1 MGELYYYM
9 WEFVTSITI
18 IILVIAYIVYDRMT
32 IRYEKLEENEKTL
45 KLTQLSIKTKIT
57 LGLLAFSGGIAWFI
71 FMQTHT
77 IYISPELEGFHN
89 LVPAI
94 VMGLIGL
101 IVFAGGV
108 KKQLKTGKSE

>member
-32 IRYEKLEENEKTL
+32 IRYEKLEENEKNL
-45 KLTQLSIKTKIT
+45 KLTQLSIIAKIT
-57 LGLLAFSGGIAWFI
+57 LGLLAFSGGIAWVI

-94 VMGLIGL
+94 VMSVIGL
-101 IVFAGGV
+101 IVLGGGI
-108 KKQLKTGKSE
+108 KKYFQTSR

>member
-32 IRYEKLEENEKTL
+32 IRYEKLEENEKNL
-45 KLTQLSIKTKIT
+45 KLTQLSIKTKIA
-57 LGLLAFSGGIAWFI
+57 LGLLAFSGGIAWVI

-101 IVFAGGV
+101 IVFAGGI
-108 KKQLKTGKSE
+108 KKHLNAGKSK

>member
-18 IILVIAYIVYDRMT
+18 IILVTAYIVYDRMT
-32 IRYEKLEENEKTL
+32 IRYEKLEENEKNL
-45 KLTQLSIKTKIT
+45 KLTQLSIKTKII
-57 LGLLAFSGGIAWFI
+57 LGLLAFFGGIAWVI

-94 VMGLIGL
+94 VMGVIGL

-108 KKQLKTGKSE
+108 KKQLKAGK

>member
-1 MGELYYYM
+1 M

-32 IRYEKLEENEKTL
+32 IRYEKLEENEKNL
-45 KLTQLSIKTKIT
+45 KLTQLSIKTKIII
-57 LGLLAFSGGIAWFI
+57 GLLAFSGGIAWVI

-94 VMGLIGL
+94 VMGVIGL
-101 IVFAGGV
+101 IVLAGGIQ
-108 KKQLKTGKSE
+108 KYLKAGK

>member
-18 IILVIAYIVYDRMT
+18 IILVIAYIVYDRLI
-32 IRYEKLEENEKTL
+32 IRYEKLEEKEKTL
-45 KLTQLSIKTKIT
+45 KLTQLSIKAKII
-57 LGLLAFSGGIAWFI
+57 LGLLAFFGGIAWVI
-71 FMQTHT
+71 YMQTHT

-94 VMGLIGL
+94 VMSVIGL
-101 IVFAGGV
+101 IVLGGGV
-108 KKQLKTGKSE
+108 KKQLKKK

>member
-18 IILVIAYIVYDRMT
+18 IILVIAYIVYDRLT
-32 IRYEKLEENEKTL
+32 IRYEKLEENEKNI
-45 KLTQLSIKTKIT
+45 KLSQLSIKTKIII
-57 LGLLAFSGGIAWFI
+57 GLLAFFGGIAWVV

-94 VMGLIGL
+94 IMSLIGL
-101 IVFAGGV
+101 ILFGGGV